1 MAISDFIPGVDEVR
15 MVMAGIVLLAIL
27 GGIGYVWWIHD
38 ELSTLRTANT
48 TLTSNNKIL
57 QENNDVIKNNFNVC
71 TNANITNNATI
82 QNFLKERESSQI
94 AIMSLAQQKKTSDIT
109 IGNLQQKL
117 SSMEKDP
124 ANNGTLAPD
133 LRETIRGIQAARSK

>member
-1 MAISDFIPGVDEVR
+1 MAVTDLIPGVEEVR
-15 MVMAGIVLLAIL
+15 MVIAGIVLLAVL
-27 GGIGYVWWIHD
+27 GGIGYVWWTHE
-38 ELSTLRTANT
+38 ELSALRTANA

-71 TNANITNNATI
+71 TNANVTNQATV
-82 QNFLKERESSQI
+82 QSFLKERESSQI
-94 AIMSLAQQKKTSDIT
+94 AITSLAQQKKAGDAI

-117 SSMEKDP
+117 SAMEKDP
-124 ANNGTLAPD
+124 ANNGVLAPD